1 MSIVVQVILGSSLA
15 RSRRS
20 TRKVTLQIED
30 SQSSHF
36 GSALNTRIF
45 GMQERR
51 VLEYVTLGDY
61 QTAVGFLL
69 ASTPERSSRFYR
81 DALCTIAMA
90 VRSHLLHYR
99 QLFPFSCF

>member
-1 MSIVVQVILGSSLA
+1 ML
-15 RSRRS
+15 
-20 TRKVTLQIED
+20 D
-30 SQSSHF
+30 
-36 GSALNTRIF
+36 
-45 GMQERR
+45 MQERR

-90 VRSHLLHYR
+90 VSLPIHISRGAYLNIHHSCLLVHTEATCRNSKQNMNISRDLLHR
-99 QLFPFSCF
+99 QIY